1 MPLVFLKWRVGEAV
15 NTYAFHAYIHGF
27 KSRTRHQ
34 LCLRPV
40 DNKSGATPQ
49 VERLYVAVR
58 NSIYQFEI
66 EGDTGYISDLKEA
79 PGLSDFE
86 AMFILGRAT
95 MNFIDMCGTH
105 KCRASLVAGEER
117 LLKSIGFKENG
128 GEYFSDMAGMFDGKC
143 QGH

>member
-66 EGDTGYISDLKEA
+66 EGDIYKSDVNSSPVASTYFTTFLGVWQSAPMSIIKSFSLLFICLFYI
-79 PGLSDFE
+79 
-86 AMFILGRAT
+86 
-95 MNFIDMCGTH
+95 
-105 KCRASLVAGEER
+105 
-117 LLKSIGFKENG
+117 
-128 GEYFSDMAGMFDGKC
+128 
-143 QGH
+143 